1 MQKTDFSV
9 SQGGI
14 MTVTELLVRA
24 DVLFLWQGHFFW
36 PGWTKRLDIAEG
48 KRCE

>member
-14 MTVTELLVRA
+14 MAVTELLVHA
-24 DVLFLWQGHFFW
+24 DVLFYCKATAG
-36 PGWTKRLDIAEG
+36 
-48 KRCE
+48 